1 MQLQALALLL
11 FFVANVSADISSFPL
26 VSKPSVSADGMRSRR
41 RRGDE
46 SCRLTSSVSSSGQL
60 LKIRGGSSGDGVDW
74 RYFVAGGLCA
84 ATSHGIT
91 TPIDVIKTRMQQ
103 MPGKYTKG
111 VLAAAKDIVAAEGAG
126 FLLAGL
132 GPTVIGYGL
141 EGALKF
147 GVYESCKKL
156 FATVTIHQFIN
167 FLLASVVAGAVAS
180 IVLCPMEEARIKM
193 VGDKSWAHENT
204 LSGILRLAREGG
216 ILSTFSGLPAMLS
229 KQVPYTMSK
238 QVSFDLFAKFFY
250 GLAAHLALK
259 GDLKWFISI
268 ASAFCAS
275 VLACL
280 GSQPGD
286 MILTAT
292 YEGHGGSNDIFSIIR
307 SIYNKHGL
315 GGFYFGLQARL
326 MHVASIITSQLVLYD
341 IIKLALGL
349 PATGSG
355 H

>member
-1 MQLQALALLL
+1 MTQCYSRTSPMISSSPLLL
-11 FFVANVSADISSFPL
+11 KL
-26 VSKPSVSADGMRSRR
+26 
-41 RRGDE
+41 
-46 SCRLTSSVSSSGQL
+46 
-60 LKIRGGSSGDGVDW
+60 RGGSGDGVDW

-103 MPGKYTKG
+103 RPEKYTNG
-111 VLAAAKDIVAAEGAG
+111 VLAAAKDIVAVEGAG

-156 FATVTIHQFIN
+156 FANVTVHQFIN

-180 IVLCPMEEARIKM
+180 AILCPMEEARIKM
-193 VGDKSWAHENT
+193 VGDSTWSHENT
-204 LSGILRLAREGG
+204 LSGIIRLVREGG
-216 ILSTFSGLPAMLS
+216 LLSTFAGLPAMLS

-259 GDLKWFISI
+259 GDLKWMISI

-292 YEGHGGSNDIFSIIR
+292 YKGHDGNNDILSIIR
-307 SIYNKHGL
+307 SIYQTHGL